1 MPEIGKILQC
11 KQERG
16 NLEDLLAVSV
26 MKSDTIAGHVLLLRG
41 QTLVCAGAFIT
52 WSISG
57 LHELGLE
64 QFTAAT
70 GAATIAVVMG
80 VN

>member
-1 MPEIGKILQC
+1 MPVIGKTLQC

-16 NLEDLLAVSV
+16 NLEDLYAVSV
-26 MKSDTIAGHVLLLRG
+26 MKSDTISGHVLVLCD

-57 LHELGLE
+57 PHELVL
-64 QFTAAT
+64 QKFTAAT
-70 GAATIAVVMG
+70 GKATITVVMN
-80 VN
+80 VK